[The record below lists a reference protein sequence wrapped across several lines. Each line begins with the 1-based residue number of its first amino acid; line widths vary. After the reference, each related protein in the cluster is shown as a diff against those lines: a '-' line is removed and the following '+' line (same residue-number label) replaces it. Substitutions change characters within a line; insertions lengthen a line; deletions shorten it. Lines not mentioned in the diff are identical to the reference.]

1 MAKLKRLQSR
11 LKVES
16 GNRLTVSNGSWR
28 DHKQSSAKR
37 GYGYKWQ
44 KTRELFLKE
53 NPLCVYCERNG
64 IITSANVV
72 DHIEPH
78 RGDQALFWDRN
89 NWQSLCSS
97 CHSSIKQK
105 EENKG

>member
-1 MAKLKRLQSR
+1 M
-11 LKVES
+11 
-16 GNRLTVSNGSWR
+16 
-28 DHKQSSAKR
+28 
-37 GYGYKWQ
+37 
-44 KTRELFLKE
+44 
-53 NPLCVYCERNG
+53 CVYCERNG
-64 IITSANVV
+64 IITAANVV